1 MGVDV
6 PGDTTGCG
14 PVREPALLGLTRKQ
28 PAHLDVHRVGA
39 HGPGRHLPNRTML
52 RNLSSVASCQR
63 TG

>member
-6 PGDTTGCG
+6 P
-14 PVREPALLGLTRKQ
+14 REHDRLRTRPRASAPGLTRKQ

-39 HGPGRHLPNRTML
+39 HGPGCHLPNRTML

-63 TG
+63 PG